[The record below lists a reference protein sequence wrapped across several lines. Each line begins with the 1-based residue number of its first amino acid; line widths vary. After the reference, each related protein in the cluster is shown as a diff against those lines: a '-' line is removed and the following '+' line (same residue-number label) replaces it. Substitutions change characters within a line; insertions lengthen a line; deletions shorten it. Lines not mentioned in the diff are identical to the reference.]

1 MLSVMMHC
9 YEKKAASDWSSLGR
23 WDTGGVVVLAS
34 PTSVLWR
41 SSGCSLKAAT
51 CWVVQT
57 ARVWKPQAAFPS
69 VATEFP
75 GDLAFWAWNMTDRR
89 VC

>member
-9 YEKKAASDWSSLGR
+9 CEKKAASDWSSLGR
-23 WDTGGVVVLAS
+23 WDTGGVVGLAS

-41 SSGCSLKAAT
+41 SFGFGLKAAT

-57 ARVWKPQAAFPS
+57 ARVWKPRAAFLS

-75 GDLAFWAWNMTDRR
+75 EGLVFWLWN
-89 VC
+89 V

>member
-1 MLSVMMHC
+1 MVSVMMHC
-9 YEKKAASDWSSLGR
+9 YEKKAASDWSSLRR
-23 WDTGGVVVLAS
+23 WDTGGVVGFAS

-41 SSGCSLKAAT
+41 SFGSGLKAAT

-57 ARVWKPQAAFPS
+57 ARVWKPQAAFLF

-75 GDLAFWAWNMTDRR
+75 EGLLFWAWN
-89 VC
+89 V